1 MPAMDRR
8 VHSFLTI
15 FSESPMQGWFR
26 DARYTLRQLRKTP
39 TFTLTA
45 ILTLALGIGANSTI
59 FSWMNS
65 TLFSPVPG
73 ANPHG
78 TLVTM
83 TRGAQD
89 DISYPDYQDLRRH
102 THALSGLIGW
112 DINTVNLTGAGKPQ
126 RLWAALTTENYFDVL
141 GVQPVLGRFFQPQE
155 GQTPGGAPVVV
166 LGYRTWQMLFSGDPK
181 IAGRTI
187 NLNQHPYTVIGVAPP
202 LFQGASTGLRMDVW
216 VPLMMQSQFE
226 VHDSIHDRG
235 DDDLS
240 LMGALAPG
248 ATRSDAEQEL
258 TQEMKQIAAAFP
270 QQHQGRNDIVTYPMW
285 RAPEGANGFLYQMF
299 PPLLAIA
306 FVVLLLA
313 CVNVANLFLVRAVA
327 RRREMAIRLSL
338 GANRTR
344 LIRQLLVESILI
356 ALTGGGLAM
365 FLTLWSAHSF
375 SRFIPP
381 ADIPINLNMH
391 MDGRVLA
398 ITFVISTLTGIA
410 FGLLPALRASHIV
423 PVAVL
428 KEEAGTASGGKHKA
442 RLTSTLVVVQIALS
456 FLLLVCGGL
465 FMRSLR
471 NAQNADIGFRADHV
485 LLSSF
490 SLFPAGYTQETGLA
504 FQREVLHRIEQIPG
518 VQSAT
523 LAHWAPLGLR
533 SSYATVT
540 PEGYA
545 PQRNESL
552 IMNEMQVGPKY
563 LETMKIPLVAGR
575 DIQLSDTP
583 KTQMVAVVNEKFAQQ
598 YWPGQNAIGRRLKIY
613 GDRLTVV
620 GVAKNSKYND
630 LDEAPKPIVYR
641 SALQDYEESTIVLHI
656 RVAGDPNA
664 YAAPV
669 AAAIH
674 TLNADLPVLDQF
686 PLTRNVEL
694 SSTNTRIAGTFV
706 GMFGIV
712 GLLLAAIGIYG
723 VIAYTT
729 RQRLH
734 EIGIRMALGAKRRDV
749 FDLILKQGVRL
760 AAIGM
765 TIGILGS
772 LALTPLLRNQLYG
785 VTSSDPV
792 TYLCVACAM
801 GVVVLAACFLP
812 ARRAAQVEP
821 VRVLRYE

>member
-1 MPAMDRR
+1 
-8 VHSFLTI
+8 
-15 FSESPMQGWFR
+15 MQEWFR
-26 DARYTLRQLRKTP
+26 DARYALRQLRKTP

-45 ILTLALGIGANSTI
+45 ILTLALGVGANSTI

-73 ANPHG
+73 ANPKG
-78 TLVTM
+78 TLIAM
-83 TRGAQD
+83 MRSGD
-89 DISYPDYQDLRRH
+89 LSLSYPDYQDLRSH
-102 THALSGLIGW
+102 THTLSGLIGW
-112 DINTVNLTGAGKPQ
+112 EVNPVNLTGSGKPQ
-126 RLWAALTTENYFDVL
+126 RLWAALTTENYFEVL

-155 GQTPGGAPVVV
+155 GQTPGGAPVAV
-166 LGYRTWQMLFSGDPK
+166 LGYRTWQMLFSGDSK
-181 IAGRTI
+181 ILGRTI

-202 LFQGASTGLRMDVW
+202 LFQGASNGLRMDLW
-216 VPLMMQSQFE
+216 VPFMMQNQLE
-226 VHDSIHDRG
+226 AHDSVHDRG
-235 DDDLS
+235 DDSLA
-240 LMGALAPG
+240 LMGTLTPG
-248 ATRSDAEQEL
+248 ATRDDVQQEL
-258 TQEMKQIAAAFP
+258 TLKMKQIASAFP

-285 RAPEGANGFLYQMF
+285 RAPNSANGYLYRMF

-327 RRREMAIRLSL
+327 RRREMAVRLSL

-344 LIRQLLVESILI
+344 LIRQLLVESVLV
-356 ALTGGGLAM
+356 ALAGGGLAM
-365 FLTLWSAHSF
+365 LFTVWSTRSF
-375 SRFIPP
+375 DRFIPP
-381 ADIPINLNMH
+381 SDVPIDLNMH
-391 MDGRVLA
+391 VDGRVLA
-398 ITFVISTLTGIA
+398 ITFALSALTGIA
-410 FGLLPALRASHIV
+410 FGLLPALRSSRIA
-423 PVAVL
+423 PVDVL

-442 RLTSTLVVVQIALS
+442 RLISTLVVVQIALS
-456 FLLLVCGGL
+456 FLLLICGGL

-471 NAQNADIGFRADHV
+471 NAQNADIGFRADHI

-490 SLFPAGYTQETGLA
+490 SLFPAGYTKETGLA
-504 FQREVLHRIEQIPG
+504 FQREMLQRIAQVPG
-518 VQSAT
+518 VRSVT
-523 LAHWAPLGLR
+523 FAHWAPLGLR
-533 SSYATVT
+533 DSNAIVT
-540 PEGYA
+540 PEGYV
-545 PQRNESL
+545 PQHNESL
-552 IMNEMQVGPKY
+552 DMEEMLVGPRY
-563 LETMKIPLVAGR
+563 LETLRIPLVSGR

-583 KTQMVAVVNEKFAQQ
+583 KTQPVAVVNEQFAQQ
-598 YWPGQNAIGRRLKIY
+598 YWPGKNALGRRLKLD
-613 GDRLTVV
+613 GQWFTVV

-630 LDEAPKPIVYR
+630 LDEAPQPMVYWP
-641 SALQDYEESTIVLHI
+641 ALQHYEESTMVLHI
-656 RVAGDPNA
+656 RVAGDPKA
-664 YAAPV
+664 AAAPI

-674 TLNADLPVLDQF
+674 SLNADLPVLDQF
-686 PLTRNVEL
+686 PLTRNVEF
-694 SSTNTRIAGTFV
+694 SSTGTRIAGTFV

-772 LALTPLLRNQLYG
+772 LALTPLLRSQLYG